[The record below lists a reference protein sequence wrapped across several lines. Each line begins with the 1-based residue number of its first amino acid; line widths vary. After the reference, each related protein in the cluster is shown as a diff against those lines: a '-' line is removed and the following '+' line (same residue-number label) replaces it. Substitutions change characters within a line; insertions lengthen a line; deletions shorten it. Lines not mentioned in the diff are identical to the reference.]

1 MALSKPTIWILLFII
16 TEIFVFY
23 ILTLLLSAPSC
34 TRSVI
39 QDLDAY
45 LVVFSDH
52 RLKYDLEFFC
62 RLGISQCTANT
73 PLIVVTVKIRVIWNK
88 REMFAYTIYRS
99 FKWRKRRSTFV
110 HNIYC
115 RLPSDTNKYTA
126 SHYYSKSSVESK
138 IYVGSQK

>member
-1 MALSKPTIWILLFII
+1 MNHGLEQTNDMDSII

-34 TRSVI
+34 ARSVI

-52 RLKYDLEFFC
+52 RLKYELEFSC

-73 PLIVVTVKIRVIWNK
+73 PLIVVTVKIIFGSRGKCSLTLFTAVLSEGSDALLFFTAFIAVGYK
-88 REMFAYTIYRS
+88 Q
-99 FKWRKRRSTFV
+99 V
-110 HNIYC
+110 HG
-115 RLPSDTNKYTA
+115 
-126 SHYYSKSSVESK
+126 KSLL
-138 IYVGSQK
+138 Q